1 MYVCVC
7 EGRRE
12 ERGGKLCNTDGVYF
26 KSVAVCCASECV
38 CERGKGVERE
48 EGNSVTCWCL
58 FGDPHVWCPGTA
70 AGGDLQGVHSRAA
83 DGDPAEGAAQG
94 NTGGT
99 EETVRGLC
107 FSLCLALCHL
117 L

>member
-12 ERGGKLCNTDGVYF
+12 ERGGKLCNTVGVYF

-48 EGNSVTCWCL
+48 EGNSVTCWC
-58 FGDPHVWCPGTA
+58 
-70 AGGDLQGVHSRAA
+70 
-83 DGDPAEGAAQG
+83 
-94 NTGGT
+94 
-99 EETVRGLC
+99 
-107 FSLCLALCHL
+107 
-117 L
+117 